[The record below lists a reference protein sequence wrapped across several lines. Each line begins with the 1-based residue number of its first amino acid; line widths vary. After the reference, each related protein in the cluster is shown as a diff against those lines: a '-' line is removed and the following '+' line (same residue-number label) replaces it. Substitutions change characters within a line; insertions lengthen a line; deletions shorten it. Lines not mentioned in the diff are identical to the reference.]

1 MNKSFAKFL
10 MYVTGLYAL
19 LGYIILSIWAV
30 GIMLSLLLGEV
41 AFLASFLPNM
51 MSLIETL
58 IMSGI
63 IGFITLLVFVGQF
76 FFAYHASN
84 VFKRLSTVDSPYTAK
99 EREEYLTYLV
109 LVAPLVIYLI

>member
-1 MNKSFAKFL
+1 

-19 LGYIILSIWAV
+19 LGYIFLSIWAV
-30 GIMLSLLLGEV
+30 GIMLSLLLGEA
-41 AFLASFLPNM
+41 AFLESLLPNM

-58 IMSGI
+58 ISSGI
-63 IGFITLLVFVGQF
+63 IGLITLSVLVGQF

-84 VFKRLSTVDSPYTAK
+84 VFQRLSTVDAPYTAK

-109 LVAPLVIYLI
+109 LAVLLVMYLI

>member
-19 LGYIILSIWAV
+19 IGYLILSIWAV
-30 GIMLSLLLGEV
+30 GIMLSLLLGEM
-41 AFLASFLPNM
+41 AFLESLLPNM

-58 IMSGI
+58 ISSGI
-63 IGFITLLVFVGQF
+63 IGLITLSVLVGQF

-84 VFKRLSTVDSPYTAK
+84 VFQRLSTVDGLYTAK

-109 LVAPLVIYLI
+109 LVALLVIYLI

>member
-19 LGYIILSIWAV
+19 LGYIFISIWAV
-30 GIMLSLLLGEV
+30 GIMLSLLLGEA
-41 AFLASFLPNM
+41 AFLESLLPNM

-63 IGFITLLVFVGQF
+63 VGFITLTVFVGQF

-84 VFKRLSTVDSPYTAK
+84 VFKRLSTVDSSYTTK
-99 EREEYLTYLV
+99 EREEYFTYLV
-109 LVAPLVIYLI
+109 LVALVVIYLI

>member
-1 MNKSFAKFL
+1 MNKFFAKIL
-10 MYVTGLYAL
+10 MYVTGFYAL
-19 LGYIILSIWAV
+19 LGYIILSLWAE

-41 AFLASFLPNM
+41 AFLESLLPNM

-58 IMSGI
+58 ITSGI
-63 IGFITLLVFVGQF
+63 IGLITLLVLVGQF

-84 VFKRLSTVDSPYTAK
+84 VFKRLSTVDAPYTAK

-109 LVAPLVIYLI
+109 LVALLVIYFI

>member
-1 MNKSFAKFL
+1 MSKSFAKFL
-10 MYVTGLYAL
+10 MYATGLYAL
-19 LGYIILSIWAV
+19 LGYIILSLWAE

-41 AFLASFLPNM
+41 AFLESLLPNM

-58 IMSGI
+58 ITSGI
-63 IGFITLLVFVGQF
+63 IGLITLLVLVGQF

-84 VFKRLSTVDSPYTAK
+84 VFKRLSTVDAPYTAK

-109 LVAPLVIYLI
+109 LVALLVIYFI